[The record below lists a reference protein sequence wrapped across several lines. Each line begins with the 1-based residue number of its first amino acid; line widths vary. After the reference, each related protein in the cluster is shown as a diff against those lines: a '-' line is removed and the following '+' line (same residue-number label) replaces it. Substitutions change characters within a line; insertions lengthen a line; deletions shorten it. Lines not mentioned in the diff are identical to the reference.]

1 MLIEDKLNS
10 NDIKKH
16 RFNALDLRAGLIS
29 MSPLRQIIRKA
40 TQRYYSKFN
49 VMRKYKVVY
58 W

>member
-16 RFNALDLRAGLIS
+16 RFNALDLRPRLIS

-40 TQRYYSKFN
+40 TQRYSSKFDI
-49 VMRKYKVVY
+49 RKYKVVY